1 MRATQHQTQSR
12 TVLRALPVIGALL
25 AGLVLAGCSAVN
37 LTGFKMPSFGLMGG
51 SNDDSDAM
59 ATASI
64 PDDSDK
70 TAEQPTNL
78 TTR

>member
-1 MRATQHQTQSR
+1 MRATQHQTPSR
-12 TVLRALPVIGALL
+12 TNVRALPVIGALL

-51 SNDDSDAM
+51 SDKESDAM

-64 PDDSDK
+64 PDDSEK
-70 TAEQPTNL
+70 TPETQPSL
-78 TTR
+78 ATR